1 MVHRPTAEYVL
12 QNPYFWDSAKRL
24 TFLCD
29 SSDRFE
35 IMERDP
41 PTLALEQL
49 EDSTG
54 FNLYISPAQR
64 QEPLDWYKKVD
75 RVLLDN
81 LGKYRR
87 YDSNSVRDLLRVMR
101 NKVSFEKNNHS
112 SSKFHERVSGKET
125 DDIFFFVFF
134 FLKKNRNITFKTY
147 RTVSNVRWDRFQR
160 GSWDISQDD
169 FHHCCR
175 MSI

>member
-134 FLKKNRNITFKTY
+134 
-147 RTVSNVRWDRFQR
+147 
-160 GSWDISQDD
+160 
-169 FHHCCR
+169 
-175 MSI
+175 